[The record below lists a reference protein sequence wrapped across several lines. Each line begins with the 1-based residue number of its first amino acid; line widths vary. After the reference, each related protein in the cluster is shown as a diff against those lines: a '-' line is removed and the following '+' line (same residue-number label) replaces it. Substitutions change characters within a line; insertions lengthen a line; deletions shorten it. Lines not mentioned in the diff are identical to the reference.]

1 MKKLLVVVDYQ
12 QDFVDGALGFA
23 GAEQL
28 EKPLYQAAEQVLAEG
43 GYVVFTRDTHEA
55 DYLHTREGIHLPVE
69 HCIKGTPGHRLY
81 GALHGF
87 ETAPRPRTLLL
98 DKPTFGSPTLA
109 RQAEELCGGAP
120 DVVEVC
126 GVVTDICVLANA
138 ILLHTAFPLANVRV
152 LKGLCGS
159 GNGANAAK
167 ALDLLAGMGIAV
179 VE

>member
-23 GAEQL
+23 GAERL
-28 EKPLYQAAEQVLAEG
+28 EGPLCRAAEQTLAEG
-43 GYVVFTRDTHEA
+43 GYVVFTRDTHGPG
-55 DYLHTREGIHLPVE
+55 YLQSREGLHLPVE
-69 HCIKGTPGHRLY
+69 HCVKGTPGHRLY

-87 ETAPRPRTLLL
+87 EEAPRPGTLLL

-109 RQAEELCGGAP
+109 RRAEELCGGP
-120 DVVEVC
+120 PEVVELC

-138 ILLHTAFPLANVRV
+138 VLLHTAFPLASVRV

-167 ALDLLAGMGIAV
+167 ALDLLAAMGIAV